1 VVDTDLI
8 RDGPTE
14 HGGAPRSFL
23 SLGAVNATTES
34 YGFRCVAS
42 PPDTLAGVART
53 GQTVSVSGRR
63 TGTLRGPVPIP
74 ETTSPP
80 TAEIRASESLG
91 PAIGRA
97 MDRREMLLGVFERLT
112 KPARQV
118 VVLAQEEAR
127 RLKHDYVG
135 TEHLLLGLLREE
147 DGRAAR
153 VLASLGV
160 TYESARR
167 QVVRTVGAGEHDS
180 PDQMPFTTPAKKN
193 LELAL
198 HEALSLGHDYI
209 GTEHLLLGLVIESE
223 GVASG
228 ILRDCN
234 ADPETVRDAVLLTL
248 TGSDAGPP
256 EPQVPADDPAADDHG
271 PRATS
276 EVAASA
282 TYASG
287 LALARAFGSTVLEPS
302 WWPEDVEEIRR
313 SLARFST
320 APARY
325 EILSTRRDGTPVGV
339 IGHVG
344 RSPREWLDGEWSE
357 PPELAELRGLIGRV
371 GIPARLQGVIYD
383 QELQMHLIGYDT
395 EDEILS
401 TARSLRR
408 VNPS

>member
-1 VVDTDLI
+1 
-8 RDGPTE
+8 
-14 HGGAPRSFL
+14 
-23 SLGAVNATTES
+23 
-34 YGFRCVAS
+34 
-42 PPDTLAGVART
+42 
-53 GQTVSVSGRR
+53 
-63 TGTLRGPVPIP
+63 
-74 ETTSPP
+74 
-80 TAEIRASESLG
+80 
-91 PAIGRA
+91 
-97 MDRREMLLGVFERLT
+97 MLLGVFERLT

-153 VLASLGV
+153 ALASLDV

-167 QVVRTVGAGEHDS
+167 QVVRIVGAGEKDS
-180 PDQMPFTTPAKKN
+180 PDQMPFTTPAKQN

-209 GTEHLLLGLVIESE
+209 GTEHLLLGLVSQSES
-223 GVASG
+223 VASE
-228 ILRDCN
+228 ILRDSN
-234 ADPETVRDAVLLTL
+234 ADPETVRDAVLLTFA
-248 TGSDAGPP
+248 GSDVGPP
-256 EPQVPADDPAADDHG
+256 EPQIPADDPAADDHG
-271 PRATS
+271 PRAAS
-276 EVAASA
+276 EVAASG

-302 WWPEDVEEIRR
+302 WWPEDVEEIRC

-339 IGHVG
+339 IGHVDRSGG
-344 RSPREWLDGEWSE
+344 RSPREWLDEEWSE
-357 PPELAELRGLIGRV
+357 PPELEQLRGLIGRV
-371 GIPARLQGVIYD
+371 GVPARLQGVIYD
-383 QELQMHLIGYDT
+383 QELQLHLIGYDT

-401 TARSLRR
+401 TVKSLRR
-408 VNPS
+408 VNPT